1 MHLHIYKHYLL
12 SRNPLHCRFVMS
24 DSFSVASG
32 YWAQAYFMAFWCPGG
47 GELLPTEH
55 HWCSV
60 DVEGSGVND
69 GLPLVNHDWSWLII
83 VTDTWQ
89 FWLMVMVPILHGY
102 GLLPIIMWCGLPTH
116 WLAERNF
123 DKIDVTSCADSR
135 LFFAALA
142 LWPPPH
148 RAAAKSHRVVIR
160 CKVGVPRNRTI
171 MKLLNIVTVMG
182 NDGMMNE
189 YNDHVFL
196 AMYAQRQT
204 RAGDYGGSL

>member
-102 GLLPIIMWCGLPTH
+102 GLLPIIILMIPIKPTSRQLLLCAPRAHTAIPSSIGICCSTRSKKVFKRLVHKSADHRNEGGWC
-116 WLAERNF
+116 
-123 DKIDVTSCADSR
+123 D
-135 LFFAALA
+135 
-142 LWPPPH
+142 
-148 RAAAKSHRVVIR
+148 
-160 CKVGVPRNRTI
+160 
-171 MKLLNIVTVMG
+171 
-182 NDGMMNE
+182 
-189 YNDHVFL
+189 
-196 AMYAQRQT
+196 
-204 RAGDYGGSL
+204 